1 MARKDSRYAGRVTTY
16 ALLLRGI
23 NVGRNRR
30 IGMADLRALLTERGY
45 RDVATLLQSG
55 NVVLT
60 SDQPR
65 AELRA
70 AVEAA
75 IEERFGF
82 AVDVLV
88 RDRAELAAVHARNP
102 FGDVAEDGSRYM
114 VTFLSEPF
122 TPVLDGVDPRDDR
135 FAAHGRELYV
145 WCPHGLSDS
154 PVMTALMKIKNGP
167 TATVRNW
174 NTVRKLLSM
183 MD

>member
-1 MARKDSRYAGRVTTY
+1 MTTF

-30 IGMADLRALLTERGY
+30 VGMADLRALLTERGC

-55 NVVLT
+55 NVVLS

-65 AELRA
+65 TEVQATA
-70 AVEAA
+70 EAA

-82 AVDVLV
+82 TVDVFV
-88 RDRAELAAVHARNP
+88 RDRAELAAVHALDP
-102 FGDVAEDGSRYM
+102 LGDVAHDGSRY
-114 VTFLSEPF
+114 VVSFLHEPF
-122 TPVLDGVDPRDDR
+122 TPALDGVDQGDDR
-135 FAAHGRELYV
+135 FAVHGRELYV

-154 PVMTALMKIKNGP
+154 PVMTALSKIKNGP
-167 TATVRNW
+167 AATVRNW
-174 NTVRKLLSM
+174 NTVTKLLSM

>member
-1 MARKDSRYAGRVTTY
+1 MTRY

-30 IGMADLRALLTERGY
+30 VGMADLRALLTGLGY

-55 NVVLT
+55 NVVLG
-60 SDQPR
+60 SEQSR

-70 AVEAA
+70 TVEAA

-82 AVDVLV
+82 PVDVIV
-88 RDRAELAAVHARNP
+88 RDRAELAAVHALNP
-102 FGDVAEDGSRYM
+102 LGDVAHDGSRYA
-114 VTFLSEPF
+114 VTFLHEPF
-122 TPVLDGVDPRDDR
+122 TFTLDGVDQGADR
-135 FAAHGRELYV
+135 FLAAGRELYV

-154 PVMTALMKIKNGP
+154 PVMTALSKIKNGP
-167 TATVRNW
+167 PATVRNW
-174 NTVRKLLSM
+174 NTVGKLLSM